1 MRCGLYGKL
10 AARRDFVTLHASRSF
25 LDAWEPWIERG
36 LATSRAD
43 LGSAWTG
50 TFLTAPIW
58 RFWLGKDICGTSVGG
73 AMMPSVDGVGRHYPL
88 AVMVQAGDG
97 DAIISPDIDSQDGW
111 FESAEALLLATLE
124 TDATFEGVAEALD
137 RLRPPAA
144 ASPERL
150 AHARQREGLYAAV
163 SFWWTAGGG
172 TSTATGFCRRGMPDA
187 SLFAPMLSGAA

>member
-10 AARRDFVTLHASRSF
+10 AARRDFVALHASRSF
-25 LDAWEPWIERG
+25 LDAWEPWLERG
-36 LATSRAD
+36 LSTSRAE
-43 LGSAWTG
+43 LGSAWTD

-58 RFWLGKDICGTSVGG
+58 RFWLGKDICGTAVAG

-88 AVMVQAGDG
+88 AVIVQAEDG

-124 TDATFEGVAEALD
+124 TTTTLEQVAEALG

-144 ASPERL
+144 ASPEGL
-150 AHARQREGLYAAV
+150 ARARDREGLYAAV

-172 TSTATGFCRRGMPDA
+172 TSSATAFCRRGMPDA
-187 SLFAPMLSGAA
+187 NLFAPMLSGAA